1 MNKILKNIVMIL
13 GLFLISL
20 VGNVVN
26 AETYN
31 GRLYELYHPNSGF
44 TVFAEEDSRN
54 MDYNS
59 WMIKSTI
66 DNKIYYCIESGYS
79 T

>member
-26 AETYN
+26 AETWII
-31 GRLYELYHPNSGF
+31 
-44 TVFAEEDSRN
+44 TV
-54 MDYNS
+54 
-59 WMIKSTI
+59 
-66 DNKIYYCIESGYS
+66 G
-79 T
+79 